1 MMPGSEPAPY
11 PTRSACSILFRA
23 GQTVEMRLI
32 GKRGT
37 ASGYYNN
44 FDKLSADAVSFDN
57 RGEYSG
63 IYVTLNPVNPDLLAR
78 RANRIETRLGKD
90 EKSAGDRDILR
101 RRWLAIDI
109 DPIRPSGV
117 SSSDAEHTSAIEK
130 AARIAAYLTGLG
142 WPAPV
147 MADSG
152 NGAHLLYRIDLPND
166 DTSRDL
172 VRSVLETLDLLFSDA
187 ASTIDTSVFNAARI
201 WKLYGTTS
209 RKGDNIASRPH
220 RKAQILSD
228 ITEPEIV
235 SEEFLSAL
243 AGMFPQEAESSQPA
257 RDQENRGKGIDLG
270 LWLDQHSI
278 GYRKRPYAHGDL
290 FVLDECPFSQDHTDG
305 AYAIQFPNG
314 AIFAGC
320 HHDSCGGGRQRW
332 PELRAM
338 MDGGSPGR
346 TKPGSAKKSE
356 EKSGE
361 RAEKKVGLKPDQKK
375 EKKTEQ
381 KNDQG
386 TALTDTRTG
395 AEPGR
400 DQDGSPDEPGSG
412 DIQTKA
418 SEILKTGDPLSFMLE
433 TFALDHIGD
442 PVVAECLVMSL
453 ASRRV
458 INARGLHVSVTGESG
473 KGKSHAFETMMNQIP
488 PEFRLEGRMSEK
500 ALFYIKG
507 MEPGSVITLDD
518 VSLSDQMQEILK
530 GVTTSFRRPF
540 IYRTVS
546 KDRIGETCV
555 IPERCVWWIA
565 KVDGTG
571 DDQVWNRMLTCWIDD
586 SEDQDAAVIAKT
598 LNEAAGLKQDKY
610 DVRVESLVCQE
621 IWRQLEAS
629 WVVIPFANRI
639 RFSSTINRRN
649 PDMILDLVRAH
660 AILMQC
666 QRVHVD
672 TDGMSQILATEE
684 DFDAA
689 TRLYTALNS
698 TSGGQESKLTRRE
711 SFLVDAIRSHG
722 SGEITIAELQHLTD
736 LSNSVVYKILHG
748 SSSHGREYSGLLEK
762 CPAVSVCDRTLVVD
776 ESGTTAAY
784 RRSKAYS
791 WDERVYQNWRFEG
804 GCWLDPDDSE
814 HDDTESRDEKN
825 DHTSEHDDP
834 SRGIAERCGIVAE
847 VSATNRDENTGVIS
861 KNNNNYC
868 TSGTL
873 RGKSENTGEV
883 VSDTTVPCSC
893 ACDSEFSATS
903 DHEQVSGAGVSSDCD
918 SGHCSTR
925 PGFRDDS
932 ANARNGQETEAPS
945 AKVGNQEKPFKVRPS
960 DFCEIDRGFG
970 EGPCDCCGS
979 EWVHFQ
985 ERMTRE
991 RMSSPPRL
999 NRKICRSCYEKAKRD
1014 EAASFR
1020 ALPNVIDPASLV
1032 KVTSDLGRCQVCD
1045 TFKAT
1050 WHDPET
1056 HTAICDSCRSRILR
1070 EGS

>member
-1 MMPGSEPAPY
+1 MPGSDPAHY
-11 PTRSACSILFRA
+11 PTRSACSILFEQ
-23 GQTVEMRLI
+23 GQTVEVRLI

-37 ASGYYNN
+37 ASGYYDN
-44 FDKLSADAVSFDN
+44 FDRLSADAVSFDN

-90 EKSAGDRDILR
+90 EKSAGDKDILK

-109 DPIRPSGV
+109 DPVRPSGV

-130 AARIAAYLTGLG
+130 AARIAAYFTGLG

-166 DTSRDL
+166 DVSRDL

-187 ASTIDTSVFNAARI
+187 CSTIDTSVFNAARI

-209 RKGDNIASRPH
+209 RKGDNIAARPH

-235 SEEFLSAL
+235 SEAFLTAL
-243 AGMFPQEAESSQPA
+243 AGMFPQEAEPLPPA
-257 RDQENRGKGIDLG
+257 KGQESRSKSPLDLG
-270 LWLDQHSI
+270 LWLDHHSI
-278 GYRKRPYAHGDL
+278 GYRKRPYAHGEL
-290 FVLDECPFSQDHTDG
+290 FVLDACPFSQDHTDG

-338 MDGGSPGR
+338 LDGGSSSGTGPGQ
-346 TKPGSAKKSE
+346 AKK
-356 EKSGE
+356 K
-361 RAEKKVGLKPDQKK
+361 RDQKPPATVISSGGK
-375 EKKTEQ
+375 PVRIQVT
-381 KNDQG
+381 
-386 TALTDTRTG
+386 
-395 AEPGR
+395 
-400 DQDGSPDEPGSG
+400 GSPDDPGSSG
-412 DIQTKA
+412 DIETKA
-418 SEILKTGDPLSFMLE
+418 TAILRTGDPLSCMLE

-453 ASRRV
+453 ASRKV

-473 KGKSHAFETMMNQIP
+473 KGKSHAFETMMSQIP

-507 MEPGSVITLDD
+507 MQPGSVITLDD

-546 KDRIGETCV
+546 KDRVGETCV

-586 SEDQDAAVIAKT
+586 SEEQDAAVITMT
-598 LNEAAGLKQDKY
+598 LNEAAGLRQEKY

-621 IWRQLEAS
+621 IWRQLEAA

-672 TDGMSQILATEE
+672 TNGMNQILATEV
-684 DFDAA
+684 DFNAA

-722 SGEITIAELQHLTD
+722 TGEITIAELQHITD
-736 LSNSVVYKILHG
+736 LSNSVIYKIIHG
-748 SSSHGREYSGLLEK
+748 SSSHGHEYSGLLEK
-762 CPAVSVCDRTLVVD
+762 CPAISVCDRTLVVD

-804 GCWLDPDDSE
+804 GCWLDPDDST
-814 HDDTESRDEKN
+814 HDDPASN
-825 DHTSEHDDP
+825 DKKDGHTSEPDDP
-834 SRGIAERCGIVAE
+834 SCGIAERCSIVADD
-847 VSATNRDENTGVIS
+847 SAKNRDENSGVKS

-893 ACDSEFSATS
+893 ACDPEISARS
-903 DHEQVSGAGVSSDCD
+903 DHEQGTGADVSSDCE
-918 SGHCSTR
+918 SGPCGTR
-925 PGFRDDS
+925 PVFRDNS
-932 ANARNGQETEAPS
+932 TNARNGQETGAPS
-945 AKVGNQEKPFKVRPS
+945 AKDGNPEKPFKVRPS

-991 RMSSPPRL
+991 RMSAPVRM

-1020 ALPNVIDPASLV
+1020 SLPQVIDPVSLV
-1032 KVTSDLGRCQVCD
+1032 KVTCDLGRCQVCD